1 MAGLLAVVKLKLKLG
16 WKERVTKG
24 FVLLWIIICRLI
36 VMCIGAGG
44 DWLATEVADWRLISD
59 QLATAGWTCFMH
71 LSRRYRRAN
80 LVRL

>member
-1 MAGLLAVVKLKLKLG
+1 VEDSMAGLLAVVKLKLKLG

-44 DWLATEVADWRLISD
+44 DWLATEVADWRLISS
-59 QLATAGWTCFMH
+59 QRQAG
-71 LSRRYRRAN
+71 RASCT
-80 LVRL
+80 